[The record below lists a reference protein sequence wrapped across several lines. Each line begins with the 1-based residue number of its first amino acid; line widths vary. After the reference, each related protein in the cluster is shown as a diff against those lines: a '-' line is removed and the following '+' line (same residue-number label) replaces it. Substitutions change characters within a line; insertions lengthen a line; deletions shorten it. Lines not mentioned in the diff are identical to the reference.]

1 MLSIQEMQ
9 ELRNMAG
16 SLNFD
21 QLRYLE
27 AIINLKIWSYNVR
40 HTEDSKSETKTDST
54 GSITTV

>member
-16 SLNFD
+16 SLNFE
-21 QLRYLE
+21 QLRFLE

-40 HTEDSKSETKTDST
+40 YTEDSKSETKTDST
-54 GSITTV
+54 GSITTI